1 MKSEGVVKRSR
12 EDVREISKNLNDLS
26 TSERSALVMR
36 LKKKL
41 AELTPEQ
48 TIQRRKDSGP
58 VPLSFAQQRI
68 WFLEQMGYS
77 NYFVS
82 GTSRLTGLLDVKALE
97 RSLNEIV
104 QRHEALRT
112 TFTTIDGQPMQI
124 IAPRLPLTL
133 SVLDWSQLPSD
144 ERAVGTRRLGT
155 EALRP
160 FNLERGPLLRASL
173 LRFAE
178 DEHLLL
184 LTMHHIVS
192 DGWSLG
198 VLIRELATLY
208 EGFIEGKTPSL
219 PELPI
224 QYADFAV
231 WQRRW
236 LSGEILERQLAY
248 WKELLSDTPPVLDLP
263 TDLPRPVV
271 PTIEG
276 SFLTCEISK
285 ELT

>member
-1 MKSEGVVKRSR
+1 MKSEGVPNQSGEDTNGKT
-12 EDVREISKNLNDLS
+12 DVRGVSKNLNDLS
-26 TSERSALVMR
+26 TSERAALVMQ
-36 LKKKL
+36 LKKKP

-58 VPLSFAQQRI
+58 VPLSFAQQRL

-104 QRHEALRT
+104 KRHEALRT
-112 TFTTIDGQPMQI
+112 TFTMIDGQPMQT

-133 SVLDWSQLPSD
+133 SVRDLSQLPSD
-144 ERAVGTRRLGT
+144 ERAAETRRLRN

-173 LRFAE
+173 LRHAE

-198 VLIRELATLY
+198 VLFRELATLY
-208 EGFIEGKTPSL
+208 EGFVEGETPSL

-224 QYADFAV
+224 QYADFAI
-231 WQRRW
+231 WQRRC
-236 LSGEILERQLAY
+236 LSGEILERL
-248 WKELLSDTPPVLDLP
+248 WHIGKS
-263 TDLPRPVV
+263 
-271 PTIEG
+271 
-276 SFLTCEISK
+276 S
-285 ELT
+285 